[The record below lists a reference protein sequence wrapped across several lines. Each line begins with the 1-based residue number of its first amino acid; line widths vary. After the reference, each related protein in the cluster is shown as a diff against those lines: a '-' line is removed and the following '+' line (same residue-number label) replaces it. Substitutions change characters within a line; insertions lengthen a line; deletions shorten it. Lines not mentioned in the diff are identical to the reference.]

1 MYKDSLTIM
10 FLNKDTLLKSQTVKF
25 DILNDNDLRRMRT
38 KISEIKQKRDLQ
50 DFLFEI
56 GDFKEDEYN
65 AVVKEYKDYMFNLS
79 WFFSYV
85 LVKNNKKENIK
96 LEDHFE
102 QSRIL
107 KPGEIVLFNGNK
119 FYDLD

>member
-25 DILNDNDLRRMRT
+25 DVLNDNDLRRMRT

-56 GDFKEDEYN
+56 GDFKEDKYN

>member
-25 DILNDNDLRRMRT
+25 DVLNDNDLRRMRT
-38 KISEIKQKRDLQ
+38 KISEIKQKRNLQ

-85 LVKNNKKENIK
+85 IVKNNKKENIK

>member
-25 DILNDNDLRRMRT
+25 DVLNDSDLRIMRT